1 MIYIMSKEDEF
12 EDGFNNWMS
21 SALQYEH
28 CKRNNIPI
36 SDELQE
42 RMNSSGNWI
51 ENLSDDEYDR
61 LIH

>member
-1 MIYIMSKEDEF
+1 MIKDDEF

-28 CKRNNIPI
+28 CKRHNIPI

-42 RMNSSGNWI
+42 RMDSASSWI
-51 ENLSDDEYDR
+51 EKLSDDEYDR

>member
-1 MIYIMSKEDEF
+1 MSKEDEF

-21 SALQYEH
+21 SSLHYEH
-28 CKRNNIPI
+28 CRRNNISI

-42 RMNSSGNWI
+42 RMNSASNWI

>member
-1 MIYIMSKEDEF
+1 MSKEYEF
-12 EDGFNNWMS
+12 ENGFNNWMS

-28 CKRNNIPI
+28 CRRNNIPI

-42 RMNSSGNWI
+42 RMDSASSWI
-51 ENLSDDEYDR
+51 EKLSDDEYDR